1 MFAEV
6 RSHLLLV
13 GLSLFLCC
21 GVYPAALLLFGR
33 VVAPAAA
40 AGSLTAGP
48 GGEPVGSRL
57 LAQEFKSPKYI
68 QPRPSAAGYNA
79 AGSGGSNLAASNP
92 KLRERVA
99 EQLKDTA
106 GPVPADAVTAS
117 GSGLD
122 PHLSLAAARQQA
134 GRVAAARG
142 TDPGQVTAVL
152 DGLAFTPVAGLAGE
166 PLVNVLEANL
176 ELDAKLPAGSLSQ
189 PALGRRGGGGP
200 G

>member
-1 MFAEV
+1 MFAEL

-21 GVYPAALLLFGR
+21 GVYPAALLLFGHTL
-33 VVAPAAA
+33 APAAA
-40 AGSLTAGP
+40 AGSLVAGP

-57 LAQEFKSPKYI
+57 IAQEFKSAKYL
-68 QPRPSAAGYNA
+68 QPRPSAVGYNA
-79 AGSGGSNLAASNP
+79 AGSGGSNFAASNP

-99 EQLKDTA
+99 EQLKGET
-106 GPVPADAVTAS
+106 GTVPADAVTAS

-122 PHLSLAAARQQA
+122 PHLTLAAAKLQA

-142 TDPGQVTAVL
+142 RQPGEVTAVL
-152 DGLAFTPVAGLAGE
+152 DELAFTPLAGLAGE

-176 ELDAKLPAGSLSQ
+176 RLDTSLPVA
-189 PALGRRGGGGP
+189 R
-200 G
+200 